1 MPEGRNLDA
10 TFGSRHRAALG
21 ITEETDAVVVVVS
34 EERGTIS
41 FCFNGNIAPDLQANQ
56 LREMLIS
63 ILAPKAGKVDPS
75 APRPPATD
83 RVSIRS
89 QEPIITDAPRLA
101 PRTAGSTPP
110 PPLAVS
116 HLSVT
121 PTPLRKSS
129 LPNQPVLPEE
139 EETGSIKLPLAQPR
153 PIPKAGELEPL
164 SEDPPSDP
172 RSTPH

>member
-1 MPEGRNLDA
+1 
-10 TFGSRHRAALG
+10 ALG

-63 ILAPKAGKVDPS
+63 ILAPKAGKAD
-75 APRPPATD
+75 APPAHPSTTD

-89 QEPIITDAPRLA
+89 QEPVIADAPRLA
-101 PRTAGSTPP
+101 PRTTAGSTPP
-110 PPLAVS
+110 PPLTAPQ
-116 HLSVT
+116 LSIA
-121 PTPLRKSS
+121 PTPLRKST
-129 LPNQPVLPEE
+129 LPNQPLMQQE

-153 PIPKAGELEPL
+153 PIPKASDIEPL
-164 SEDPPSDP
+164 SEEPQSDP